1 MKYILKLFFKIKFN
15 NFNNYRQ
22 ARNKTI
28 FISNFTSYLDV
39 FIYSTLPNAPIIA
52 IAKPLQS
59 NIILNFLFKIFQIK
73 ILEDNNFSEIIN
85 LIRNIKNGQ
94 NYIIFPEVQPNYKG
108 SIAKIYEDIILI
120 ASKNKVNIVPMT
132 INGSHNSIFVKRNSY
147 LKKKLY
153 SNINIYFGKSQKIKL
168 NNKLNKKE
176 LRKEAKNIL
185 FKIMSENYY
194 DAIDKD
200 KIIFQKLLDI
210 INKIKNKLIFT
221 DSNNNHINYKKLILG
236 SIILGNKISKETVGE
251 KRIGLLLPNVSG
263 ALVTFFSLQ
272 LIGKIPA
279 ILNFSNGTDRL
290 LNSVR
295 NSGLKYIYSSKLFVK
310 KAKLEKF
317 VELTQNEGVKII
329 YLEDVKSSI
338 NIFDKISAIFNSKI
352 IHKYLTKINQSQPN
366 DIAII
371 LFTSGSEG
379 SPKAVALTHKNII
392 SNIAQTN
399 SVINFNPD
407 DRVFNALPIFHSFGL
422 VIGSLLP
429 ILSGISSYFYPSPIH
444 YNKIPNLIYRFGTT
458 ISFGTNY
465 FLKKYADNADN
476 LDFSSVRYIFA
487 GAEKIT
493 SETKNIYF
501 EKFGVRILEGYG
513 ATETSPVVTLNTPR
527 STKFNGIG
535 QILPKIDCKI
545 KKVENIKEGGELL
558 IKADNVMKGYL
569 DPKNPD
575 KVILQKGFYNMG
587 DIVTIDEDNHL
598 KITGRTK
605 RFIKIAG
612 EMVSLNIVE
621 SHIRKISPNHIHAV
635 ISFTSNEYK
644 EDMILYS
651 EDKNLTINKISDFFK
666 ENNIGKIFIP
676 RNIAYRK
683 DIPILNSGKID
694 YDKLY
699 QLPFKI
705 K

>member
-1 MKYILKLFFKIKFN
+1 MKYFLKLFFKIKFN
-15 NFNNYRQ
+15 NFNNYQ
-22 ARNKTI
+22 KAKKGTI

-39 FIYSTLPNAPIIA
+39 FIYSTLPNTPIIA

-85 LIRNIKNGQ
+85 LIKNIKNGQ
-94 NYIIFPEVQPNYKG
+94 NYIIFPEIQPNYKG
-108 SIAKIYEDIILI
+108 SITKIYEDILLI
-120 ASKNKVNIVPMT
+120 ANKNQANIIPIT
-132 INGSHNSIFVKRNSY
+132 IDGSHNSIFAKKNIN

-153 SNINIYFGKSQKIKL
+153 NNINIYFGKSHKIKL
-168 NNKLNKKE
+168 NDNLNRKA
-176 LRKEAKNIL
+176 LRKEAKNLL

-194 DAIDKD
+194 DSIDKD
-200 KIIFQKLLDI
+200 KILFQKLLDI
-210 INKIKNKLIFT
+210 IKKIKNKLIFT
-221 DSNNNHINYKKLILG
+221 DPNHNHINYKKLILG
-236 SIILGNKISKETVGE
+236 SIILGNKISKETIGE

-263 ALVTFFSLQ
+263 ALVTFFALQ

-290 LNSVR
+290 LHSIK
-295 NSGLKYIYSSKLFVK
+295 NSGLKYIYSSKLFIEK
-310 KAKLEKF
+310 SKLQKF
-317 VELTQNEGVKII
+317 IELSENEGVKII
-329 YLEDVKSSI
+329 YLEDVKSDI

-352 IHKYLTKINQSQPN
+352 IHKYLAKINQSNPN

-379 SPKAVALTHKNII
+379 NPKAVALTHKNIN
-392 SNIAQTN
+392 SNIAQI
-399 SVINFNPD
+399 SAIIDFNPN
-407 DRVFNALPIFHSFGL
+407 DRIFNALPIFHSFGL

-444 YNKIPNLIYRFGTT
+444 YDKIPNLIYRFGTT

-487 GAEKIT
+487 GAETIT

-501 EKFGVRILEGYG
+501 EKFGIRILEGYG

-527 STKFNGIG
+527 SNKANSIG
-535 QILPKIDCKI
+535 QILPKIDYKI
-545 KKVENIKEGGELL
+545 QKIENIEGGGELL
-558 IKADNVMKGYL
+558 VKADNVMKGYL

-575 KVILQKGFYNMG
+575 KIKLQKGFYNMR
-587 DIVTIDEDNHL
+587 DIVTIDEDNHV

-612 EMVSLNIVE
+612 EMVSLNIIE
-621 SHIRKISPNHIHAV
+621 SYIRKISPNHIHAV
-635 ISFTSNEYK
+635 ISFISDDSK

-651 EDKNLTINKISDFFK
+651 EDKDLTMDRINDFFK
-666 ENNIGKIFIP
+666 KNNIGKIFIP

-694 YDKLY
+694 YDKLSNTNSH
-699 QLPFKI
+699 L
-705 K
+705 